1 MFPISILKSIVTK
14 LGGVDTSE
22 KNHVDTFTE
31 NRILNVS
38 GEQIASIENGGIWIE
53 FQELSDY
60 QFMNIIVIGKKKFKT
75 FDGCELVFVSNNS
88 ELKLVSDS
96 KEIESDF
103 SNVSNRWITQIA
115 FEITNV
121 NIEMISNKEAT
132 NVHLNFKKDSE
143 TFEIIK

>member
-31 NRILNVS
+31 NRILNVP